1 MTDIIQE
8 IEKAIINWKYKYD
21 LLVDWHNSEI
31 EKLKAENAEMKADF
45 VETC

>member
-1 MTDIIQE
+1 MSE
-8 IEKAIINWKYKYD
+8 LAAIELEHRLA
-21 LLVDWHNSEI
+21 LRESEI